1 MKTYICSLLLFL
13 AAATVLNVKPTDAE
27 KAIFEQQILPAYQ
40 RGDWDTV
47 QKLSSRM
54 ADTTKDMEC
63 QIMMRQMAIKAVSM
77 KGITALQQGNGKT
90 ALRYLQEAA
99 NQGDAASLSVM
110 GQIYITGI
118 GGVPIDRARGISLT
132 QQAARLGDA
141 SAQKWCRQYHVGW

>member
-13 AAATVLNVKPTDAE
+13 AAATVLNAKPTDAE

-77 KGITALQQGNGKT
+77 KGITTLQQGDGKT

-99 NQGDAASLSVM
+99 NQGDAVSLSMM

>member
-1 MKTYICSLLLFL
+1 MKRMNSIAVLLLASASLLS
-13 AAATVLNVKPTDAE
+13 AKPTDAE
-27 KAIFEQQILPAYQ
+27 KAIFEQQIMPAYQ

-47 QKLSSRM
+47 KKLSSRM
-54 ADTTKDMEC
+54 AETTKDPEC

-77 KGITALQQGNGKT
+77 KGVAALQQGDGKT

-99 NQGDAASLSVM
+99 NQGDAVSLSLIGQMYLTGM
-110 GQIYITGI
+110 GGI
-118 GGVPIDRARGISLT
+118 PIDRARGISIT

>member
-1 MKTYICSLLLFL
+1 MKTYIYSLFLFL
-13 AAATVLNVKPTDAE
+13 AAASVLNAKPTDAE

-47 QKLSSRM
+47 KKLSSRM
-54 ADTTKDMEC
+54 ADTTKDIEC
-63 QIMMRQMAIKAVSM
+63 QVMMRQLAIKAVSM
-77 KGITALQQGNGKT
+77 KGITAMQQGDGKT

-118 GGVPIDRARGISLT
+118 GGVPIDRARGIALT

>member
-1 MKTYICSLLLFL
+1 MKTYIYSLFLFL
-13 AAATVLNVKPTDAE
+13 AAASVLNAKPTDAE